1 MLPPSFAPPPKP
13 IFKPPDDDDEG
24 PVDSIVAGNVTLAQ
38 TQGMLVLDSSLTSQ
52 FNWLLSIACNV
63 PCDLDAL
70 GHSIGHSNL
79 CELTEHFLFEQL
91 NHGNNILAEQ
101 PAVDYPST
109 SSKFSVF
116 HSAVATFYAPS
127 DESGSHGMC
136 HEQIWASPLWCKK
149 MPQYD
154 TALVVEDKGMPG
166 IKGLQVVRVKLF
178 FSFSF
183 DGVDYLC
190 ALVEWFSHI
199 GSCPDPN
206 TGLWKVRPKVTQ
218 GQWDVSVIHLDSFFR
233 GTHLLPIF
241 DGDHFLPHGFHHSYT
256 LDSFHT
262 YFVNKCIDNLAHE
275 MLF

>member
-1 MLPPSFAPPPKP
+1 M
-13 IFKPPDDDDEG
+13 
-24 PVDSIVAGNVTLAQ
+24 
-38 TQGMLVLDSSLTSQ
+38 
-52 FNWLLSIACNV
+52 
-63 PCDLDAL
+63 
-70 GHSIGHSNL
+70 
-79 CELTEHFLFEQL
+79 
-91 NHGNNILAEQ
+91 AEQ

-127 DESGSHGMC
+127 DESGIHGMHC
-136 HEQIWASPLWCKK
+136 EQIQASPLWHRK

-154 TALVVEDKGMPG
+154 TALVVEDEGMPG
-166 IKGLQVVRVKLF
+166 MKGLRVVRVKLF

-183 DGVDYLC
+183 DGVDYPC
-190 ALVEWFSHI
+190 ALVEWFSCI
-199 GSCPDPN
+199 GSHPDPD
-206 TGLWKVRPKVTQ
+206 TGLWKVRPDVTQ
-218 GQWDVSVIHLDSFFR
+218 GQRDVSVIHLDSFFR